1 MGPQKKS
8 DKLKRLVAVQRHMER
23 MAESDVRL
31 TRSRIEENAAS
42 MDTVMNAIGSL
53 DPLHRMFA
61 QNYAD
66 RFDRLAATDKQLHSL
81 QHVQEM
87 KVMRERAKGD
97 RLEENM
103 KEARAQEDRKGEDD
117 AIYDL
122 LDIRYATPASSK
134 VEER

>member
-1 MGPQKKS
+1 MAPQKKS

-31 TRSRIEENAAS
+31 TTSRIEENNGS
-42 MDTVMNAIGSL
+42 METVMNAIGSL
-53 DPLHRMFA
+53 EPVHRLFA

-66 RFDRLAATDKQLHSL
+66 RFDRLANTGKQLASL
-81 QHVQEM
+81 QQVQEM

-97 RLEENM
+97 RLEESM
-103 KEARAQEDRKGEDD
+103 RDARDLEDREAEDD

>member
-31 TRSRIEENAAS
+31 TTSRIEENNAS
-42 MDTVMNAIGSL
+42 METVMDAIGSL
-53 DPLHRMFA
+53 DPLHRLFA

-66 RFDRLAATDKQLHSL
+66 RFDRLAATGKQLQSL
-81 QHVQEM
+81 QQVQEM

-97 RLEENM
+97 RLEESM
-103 KEARAQEDRKGEDD
+103 HEARDLEDRAAEDD

-134 VEER
+134 VEE

>member
-23 MAESDVRL
+23 MAESDL
-31 TRSRIEENAAS
+31 GITAQRIEENARS
-42 MDTVMNAIGSL
+42 METVMEAIGSL
-53 DPLHRMFA
+53 DPLHRLFA

-66 RFDRLAATDKQLHSL
+66 RFDRLSNTDKQLHGL
-81 QHVQEM
+81 QQVQEM
-87 KVMRERAKGD
+87 KLMRERAKGD

-103 KEARAQEDRKGEDD
+103 KDARDHEERERDDD

-122 LDIRYATPASSK
+122 IDIKFATPASSK
-134 VEER
+134 LHE

>member
-23 MAESDVRL
+23 MAESDL
-31 TRSRIEENAAS
+31 GITAQRIEENARS
-42 MDTVMNAIGSL
+42 METVMEAIGSL
-53 DPLHRMFA
+53 DPLHRLFA

-66 RFDRLAATDKQLHSL
+66 RFDRLSNTDRQLHGL
-81 QHVQEM
+81 QQVQEM
-87 KVMRERAKGD
+87 KLMRERAKGD

-103 KEARAQEDRKGEDD
+103 KDAREHEERERDDD

-122 LDIRYATPASSK
+122 IDLQFATPASSK
-134 VEER
+134 LQE

>member
-1 MGPQKKS
+1 MAPKKKS

-31 TRSRIEENAAS
+31 TTTRIEENNTS
-42 MDTVMNAIGSL
+42 METVMNAIGSL
-53 DPLHRMFA
+53 EPVHRLFA

-66 RFDRLAATDKQLHSL
+66 RFDRLANTGKQLTSL
-81 QHVQEM
+81 RQVQEM

-97 RLEENM
+97 RLEESM
-103 KEARAQEDRKGEDD
+103 REARDLEDREAEDD

-134 VEER
+134 VEEG

>member
-23 MAESDVRL
+23 MAESDL
-31 TRSRIEENAAS
+31 GITAQRIEENARS
-42 MDTVMNAIGSL
+42 MDTVMDAIGSL
-53 DPLHRMFA
+53 EPLHRLFA

-66 RFDRLAATDKQLHSL
+66 RFDRLSNTDKQLHGL
-81 QHVQEM
+81 QQVQEM
-87 KVMRERAKGD
+87 KLMRERAKGD

-103 KEARAQEDRKGEDD
+103 KDARDHEERERDDD

-122 LDIRYATPASSK
+122 IDLKFATPASSK
-134 VEER
+134 LQE